1 MDFDVVIVG
10 AGVAGL
16 SAARELTSAGLKLAV
31 IEARE
36 RIGGRIFTLRD
47 PLSPVP
53 IELGAE
59 FVHGEPPELFGDM
72 RTAGLT
78 AGQVMGDHM
87 CFRSGS
93 IVSCKEWMGKVFAA
107 LESMNASKGQDR
119 SFQSFI
125 EESDCDDETRAG
137 AVSFVEGFNA
147 ADRYRIGVHSLIRQ
161 QKAEDAIDGEKTHR
175 ILDGYDAIP
184 HFLFQGSKRDGVSL
198 HLNTVAEGIEWRR
211 GKVQVAVKSRM
222 GPALEPLAAQK
233 AVVTLPLGVLQ
244 ADTVRFLPDVPG
256 LRHTLD
262 RLAMGKALRVT
273 LRFREPF
280 WESRVDLSNMS
291 FLHSGDEWFPTW
303 WTALPVR
310 APILTGWSGG
320 PKAARLDGH
329 CESFLLERALGALS
343 EFFKIDAKT
352 ILGLLD
358 VWYTH
363 NWQADPFS
371 LGAYSYV
378 PSGSL
383 PAVEKLTEPIEDTLY
398 FAGEATDTEGHW
410 GTVHGAM
417 ATGVRAARKILE
429 SW

>member
-1 MDFDVVIVG
+1 MVIVG
-10 AGVAGL
+10 AGMAGL
-16 SAARELTSAGLKLAV
+16 SAARQLSTAGLKLAV

-36 RIGGRIFTLRD
+36 RIGGRVFTLRD
-47 PLSPVP
+47 PLAPIP
-53 IELGAE
+53 IELGSE
-59 FVHGEPPELFGDM
+59 FVHGEPPELFADM
-72 RTAGLT
+72 GAAGLT
-78 AGQVMGDHM
+78 TAQVMGDHL

-93 IVSCKEWMGKVFAA
+93 IAPCKEWMDKVFDV
-107 LESMNASKGQDR
+107 LESMSATKGQDR

-125 EESDCDDETRAG
+125 EESDCDDETRAR

-147 ADRYRIGVHSLIRQ
+147 ADRYRVGVHSLVRQ
-161 QKAEDAIDGEKTHR
+161 QKAGDAINGDRTYR
-175 ILDGYDAIP
+175 VLDGYDVIP
-184 HFLFQGSKRDGVSL
+184 HFLLQTSRPEGVSL

-222 GPALEPLAAQK
+222 GPALEPVAAQK

-244 ADTVRFLPDVPG
+244 ADTVRFLPEVPG
-256 LRHTLD
+256 LRGTLD
-262 RLAMGKALRVT
+262 RLAMGKAQRVT
-273 LRFREPF
+273 LRFREPL
-280 WESRVDLSNMS
+280 WGSRRELSNMS
-291 FLHSGDEWFPTW
+291 FLHSSDEWFPTW
-303 WTALPVR
+303 WTTLPVK
-310 APILTGWSGG
+310 APILTGWAGG

-329 CESFLLERALGALS
+329 SESFMLERAIGALAGL
-343 EFFKIDAKT
+343 FGIDAKT

-358 VWYTH
+358 AWYTH

-378 PSGSL
+378 PAGSL

-417 ATGVRAARKILE
+417 ATGVRAARQILG
-429 SW
+429 S